1 MYDIE
6 IYIAKNGRSE
16 VKEYINTLSIK
27 KDKNSRIKY
36 NKIIAYIR
44 MLKINGLTLGE
55 PYIKH
60 VDNEIWELRPLR
72 DRILFAN
79 CNNNKFI
86 LLSIFMKKT
95 QKTPKKEI
103 DKAKN
108 ILEDYKERGNYY
120 E

>member
-16 VKEYINTLSIK
+16 VKEYIAK
-27 KDKNSRIKY
+27 RIY
-36 NKIIAYIR
+36 
-44 MLKINGLTLGE
+44 E
-55 PYIKH
+55 
-60 VDNEIWELRPLR
+60 
-72 DRILFAN
+72 
-79 CNNNKFI
+79 
-86 LLSIFMKKT
+86 KT

-108 ILEDYKERGNYY
+108 ILEDYKERSNYY